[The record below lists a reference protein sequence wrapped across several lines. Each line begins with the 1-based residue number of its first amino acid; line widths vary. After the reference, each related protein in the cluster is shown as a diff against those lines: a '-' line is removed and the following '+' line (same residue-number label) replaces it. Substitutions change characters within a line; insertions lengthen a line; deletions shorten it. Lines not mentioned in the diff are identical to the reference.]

1 MIVECLQRRPRERG
15 DKLCA
20 RLGQGEAARR
30 EIRADWLADLRERAF
45 AILKNSE
52 TGSPS
57 STVRR
62 YRAWVR
68 AEGAF
73 LGNFYKDFCDPYFP
87 KDPSHVAA

>member
-1 MIVECLQRRPRERG
+1 MTFLNGYFPRS
-15 DKLCA
+15 
-20 RLGQGEAARR
+20 RLKARR
-30 EIRADWLADLRERAF
+30 RGARFAQPGSTDLRERAF

-68 AEGAF
+68 AEGAL
-73 LGNFYKDFCDPYFP
+73 LGAFYKAFRDPYFP